1 MALIKCSE
9 CGKEISDKAERC
21 VHCGFKITKE
31 SDIEPDKDFIKDYET
46 ENNEK
51 FSNKFNSY
59 FILIISIL
67 LIVVGILLLV

>member
-9 CGKEISDKAERC
+9 CSKDISDKAESC

-31 SDIEPDKDFIKDYET
+31 TDIEPDEEFINDYEK
-46 ENNEK
+46 ENDGKNPDR
-51 FSNKFNSY
+51 SNSY
-59 FILIISIL
+59 FIFIVSIL